1 MTFLICFLISLSF
14 PYSKYLKSNNAF
26 SCKKVNY
33 KISLC
38 SLWLIAFLGISI
50 NAFSQDFLSLEEHQ
64 LLESELKLAKTPQL
78 YFIFDFKKKEILIK
92 SKGAILKELKID
104 AVRFWGQHVKPE
116 PYTLIK
122 KSALLKPKREEIKPK
137 KEEDT
142 EETTGTFDIKALEL
156 SDMPSSYRLTLKKGI
171 VITIRPT
178 PEGIFSTIF
187 NAVSLANWYLS
198 RPLLTLWNYLMGK
211 PFTAVYLTLQKEDAR
226 SLYWSFTE
234 GAESIIYNPYP

>member
-1 MTFLICFLISLSF
+1 MAFLIRFLLS
-14 PYSKYLKSNNAF
+14 KKSF
-26 SCKKVNY
+26 
-33 KISLC
+33 SLC

-50 NAFSQDFLSLEEHQ
+50 NAFSQDFLSIEEEHQ

-78 YFIFDFKKKEILIK
+78 YFVFDLKKKEILIK

-104 AVRFWGQHVKPE
+104 TVRFWGQPVRPE

-122 KSALLKPKREEIKPK
+122 KSTLLKPKREEIKPK
-137 KEEDT
+137 KP
-142 EETTGTFDIKALEL
+142 EETEGTEIFDIKALEL

-187 NAVSLANWYLS
+187 NAVSRANWYLS

-211 PFTAVYLTLQKEDAR
+211 PFTAIYLTLQKEDAR